1 MNLFKVKFVEP
12 VSRDSREQ
20 FAQSIRQRL
29 SRANIPTELE
39 ISLSDRGQSG
49 LASEIIILANQLKMA
64 ANFYNLNPE
73 NFQSEF
79 DYVQS
84 DHEDN
89 CHKFDLVENII
100 NLTFTKRDQALVQSS
115 EFDERI
121 QVLVLSEFTSG
132 QAVVVSDDGAT
143 LKANFNG
150 IVARRLKLRDFDSTG
165 HSVKV
170 CPEIELIPIEQVS
183 FLN

>member
-12 VSRDSREQ
+12 VERNSREQ
-20 FAQSIRQRL
+20 FAQSIKQRL
-29 SRANIPTELE
+29 SRANIPNELE
-39 ISLSDRGQSG
+39 ISLSDRSQSG
-49 LASEIIILANQLKMA
+49 LAAEILLLADQLKMA
-64 ANFYNLNPE
+64 ANFFNLPVSQ
-73 NFQSEF
+73 FQSHF
-79 DYVQS
+79 DSTQS

-100 NLTFTKRDQALVQSS
+100 NLTFTKRDQALVQNS

-121 QVLVLSEFTSG
+121 QVLVLSEFKQG
-132 QAVVVSDDGAT
+132 QTVTVSAEGAT
-143 LKANFNG
+143 LKAAFDG
-150 IVARRLKLRDFDSTG
+150 IVARRLLMSERDSTG

-170 CPEIELIPIEQVS
+170 CTEIELIPIEQVT

>member
-12 VSRDSREQ
+12 VDRDSRER

-29 SRANIPTELE
+29 SRAIIPNELE
-39 ISLSDRGQSG
+39 ISLSDRTQSG
-49 LASEIIILANQLKMA
+49 LASEILLMADHLKMA
-64 ANFYNLNPE
+64 ANFFDLKPE
-73 NFQSEF
+73 DFKSEF
-79 DYVQS
+79 DFAQS

-89 CHKFDLVENII
+89 CHKFDLIQNII
-100 NLTFTKRDQALVQSS
+100 DLKFTKREQALVQTS

-121 QVLVLSEFTSG
+121 QVLVLAEFKSG
-132 QAVVVSDDGAT
+132 QAVVVSADGAT
-143 LKANFNG
+143 LKTNFDG
-150 IVARRLKLRDFDSTG
+150 IVARRLLMNERDSTG

-170 CPEIELIPIEQVS
+170 CTEVELIPIEQVT